1 MIIIDK
7 TKLVCTENFFLDKK
21 QLITNSQIFMF
32 DPIKFKTDADVI
44 ADIKK
49 QLDLHPAYI
58 EVI

>member
-7 TKLVCTENFFLDKK
+7 TKLVCTENFSLDKK
-21 QLITNSQIFMF
+21 QLITSSQIFMF